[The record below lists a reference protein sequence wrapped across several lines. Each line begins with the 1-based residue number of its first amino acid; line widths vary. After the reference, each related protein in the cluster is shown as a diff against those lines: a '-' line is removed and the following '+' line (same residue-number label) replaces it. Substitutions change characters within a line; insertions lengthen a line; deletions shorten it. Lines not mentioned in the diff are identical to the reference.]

1 MNERLQE
8 LAEQATTTD
17 CKVDNGFCRA
27 TFDKEKF
34 AKLIIEECGKVIYD
48 GTNASIFYRYRILR
62 HFGFEE

>member
-8 LAEQATTTD
+8 LAEQATTPD
-17 CKVDNGFCRA
+17 CEVFCRA